1 MSKKHYTQLMWTLQS
16 TDCTNRSRTA
26 WIVSHSHRI
35 GKSKLKLNRKRVV
48 CHFPLSLVVT
58 GLMIP
63 TICCSA
69 LWYTTCK
76 TRPDVWVIFIDS
88 SHFWIQVPILFCP
101 SFFFSFRLLLILCHL
116 EQPWTTSHYRWQAPA
131 RKYGWQWFNFCNYLR
146 FHNLASGS
154 WLARFII
161 EDLLPFFPSWY
172 RNLKGKW
179 SLQWTF

>member
-1 MSKKHYTQLMWTLQS
+1 MSRQHYTHLMWTLQS

-76 TRPDVWVIFIDS
+76 TRRDVWVIFIDS
-88 SHFWIQVPILFCP
+88 ATSGFRFLYYFVPHFFFLFFSSLAHFVPPRTTVNNQPLSLAGASTEIWLAVVQLLQLPTISQSRFWLLVGAVYYRG
-101 SFFFSFRLLLILCHL
+101 FAAFFSFLV
-116 EQPWTTSHYRWQAPA
+116 P
-131 RKYGWQWFNFCNYLR
+131 
-146 FHNLASGS
+146 
-154 WLARFII
+154 
-161 EDLLPFFPSWY
+161 
-172 RNLKGKW
+172 
-179 SLQWTF
+179 